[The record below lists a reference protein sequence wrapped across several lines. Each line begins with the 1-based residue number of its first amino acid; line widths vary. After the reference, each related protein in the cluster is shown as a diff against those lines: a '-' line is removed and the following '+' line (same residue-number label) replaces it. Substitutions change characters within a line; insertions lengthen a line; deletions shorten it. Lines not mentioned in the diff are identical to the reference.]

1 MAIATG
7 LISMYIDMNIAD
19 ILRSRYGLMIGMNAA
34 LFFESWRNYGFD
46 KAREDIPERT
56 YYTYLEMLIEVGLVK
71 KLRKGVYQIAQGYEN
86 PVKI

>member
-19 ILRSRYGLMIGMNAA
+19 ILRYRYGLTVGMNAA
-34 LFFESWRNYGFD
+34 LFFERWRNYGFD

-71 KLRKGVYQIAQGYEN
+71 KLRKGVYQIASGYEN